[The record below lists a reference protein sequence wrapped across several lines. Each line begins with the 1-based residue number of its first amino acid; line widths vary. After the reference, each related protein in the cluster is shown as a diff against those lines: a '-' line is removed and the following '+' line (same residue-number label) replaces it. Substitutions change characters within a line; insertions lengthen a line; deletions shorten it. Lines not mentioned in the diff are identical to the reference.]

1 MFSRRDAERQ
11 VELAQAIAAAPAPE
25 KTIFTSSIFLPAT
38 SSAFSSAAAE
48 MIAVPC
54 WSSWK
59 TGIFISLFSR
69 SSISKHS
76 GAVDV
81 LEVDAAE
88 RRLETAR
95 PCDELL
101 GVARVDLDVEDVDV
115 GEALEEDAL
124 PFHHRLAGERRRC
137 CRARAPRCRWR

>member
-1 MFSRRDAERQ
+1 M
-11 VELAQAIAAAPAPE
+11 AAAPAPE
-25 KTIFTSSIFLPAT
+25 KTILTSSIFLPAT
-38 SSAFSSAAAE
+38 SSAFSSAAPE

-59 TGIFISLFSR
+59 TGMFISAFRR

-76 GAVDV
+76 GARDV

-88 RRLETAR
+88 GRLEELDGA
-95 PCDELL
+95 DELL
-101 GVARVDLDVEDVDV
+101 GVVRGELEVEDVDV

-124 PFHHRLAGERRRC
+124 ALHHRLAGERRRC
-137 CRARAPRCRWR
+137 CPARGPPCRC